1 MHSNGIVGFSDADT
15 AALAAIVADVEKS
28 QEVIAA
34 AQAAQMRALARAGD
48 LARTQS
54 AQSLARVR
62 EHDMA
67 LRAIAAEVA
76 GVLRTTDRSVQRQID
91 EATELVQDY
100 PSTLQA
106 WEGGAITRQHV
117 RVIVETGTVLPP
129 EHRPAFE
136 AEALAK
142 CAVDTPGRVRGE
154 LALLA
159 ERLHPRTLAER
170 HRDARLQRGV
180 RVMTLADGMSALTT
194 TGPTVLIDAIY
205 DRLTQQARTI
215 IDARSQAAA
224 DLRAQSAADP
234 HNTAPRATD
243 TSADAAAGES
253 GEPTPQQIITS
264 DTRTMDQL
272 RADILTDTLLTAAPD
287 ADPTRTDDGPGILGA
302 IRAKVQIVVPAL
314 TLLGSD
320 NDPADLVG
328 RSPIDPDTARELACL
343 TRSPWERIL
352 THPVTGTVLH
362 VDTYQRTAAMNRYLR
377 ARDQHCR
384 FPGCRL
390 PAIRCEVD
398 HTIDHAHGGRTAC
411 RNLAHLCQRHHSMKQ
426 FTAWRVRQ
434 LADGILEWTSPLGRT
449 YTEHPPPLGVHF
461 TTTASAP
468 SAEAL
473 NDDARPDSDP
483 PDDPLE
489 HQPDAPPDDAPF

>member
-142 CAVDTPGRVRGE
+142 CALDTPGRVRSE

-180 RVMTLADGMSALTT
+180 RAMTLADGMSALTT

-215 IDARSQAAA
+215 IDARSQAA
-224 DLRAQSAADP
+224 DL
-234 HNTAPRATD
+234 RATD

-253 GEPTPQQIITS
+253 GETALQQIIAS

-272 RADILTDTLLTAAPD
+272 RADILADTLLTAAPD

-398 HTIDHAHGGRTAC
+398 HTLDHAHGGRTAC

-461 TTTASAP
+461 TLSASDP
-468 SAEAL
+468 
-473 NDDARPDSDP
+473 DDPGDDP
-483 PDDPLE
+483 PDDPPQN
-489 HQPDAPPDDAPF
+489 QPDAPPDDAPF